1 MCTTTIQLSET
12 DDSLIGKGGHR
23 LCFAHPYD
31 KERCVKIVHSQ
42 ATGGSKELERE
53 LKYYRYLSTYLRDWR
68 GIPRYYGTIS
78 TNLGTGY
85 VYDRIVDYDGQTSL
99 TMVEYFTHPL
109 TKSSKI
115 ELVCLV
121 NHLFQY
127 LFDNRIITMTLK
139 PYNILCH
146 RISEKEMFPVIC
158 DNLGEASFIPIA
170 SRSRWFCHLK
180 QRRIFRRFLSQPVIN
195 QLDACTDGI
204 RFP

>member
-12 DDSLIGKGGHR
+12 DDSLIGKGRHR

-53 LKYYRYLSTYLRDWR
+53 LKYYHYLSTYLRDWR

-99 TMVEYFTHPL
+99 TMVEYFTPPPHEV
-109 TKSSKI
+109 I
-115 ELVCLV
+115 
-121 NHLFQY
+121 Q
-127 LFDNRIITMTLK
+127 NRTCMSGK
-139 PYNILCH
+139 
-146 RISEKEMFPVIC
+146 
-158 DNLGEASFIPIA
+158 SFIPV
-170 SRSRWFCHLK
+170 F
-180 QRRIFRRFLSQPVIN
+180 V
-195 QLDACTDGI
+195 
-204 RFP
+204 

>member
-1 MCTTTIQLSET
+1 MCATTIQLSET
-12 DDSLIGKGGHR
+12 NDSLIGKGRHR

-42 ATGGSKELERE
+42 ATGGSKGLERE

-85 VYDRIVDYDGQTSL
+85 VYDRIVDYDGQTSHSLAEYL
-99 TMVEYFTHPL
+99 TSPHL
-109 TKSSKI
+109 KLSKV
-115 ELVCLV
+115 ELVSLI
-121 NHLFQY
+121 NNLFRY

-146 RISEKEMFPVIC
+146 RISETEMFPVIC

-170 SRSRWFCHLK
+170 SRNKWFCHLK
-180 QRRIFRRFLSQPVIN
+180 QRRIFRRFLSRPVIN
-195 QLDACTDGI
+195 QLDVSTDGI
-204 RFP
+204 IVP